1 MKRCPSCQRTYP
13 DDAPAFCVSD
23 GTRLIDEESA
33 YDPQKTIMASAPP
46 PPPQYSNPVPQPNNP
61 PSPPQPPP
69 QQQQQPPW
77 PPPPQHQ
84 QQGQNWGG
92 GYYPQAQGYEPP
104 KSKSL
109 SLAALIIGCISG
121 ILGTLLLL
129 DYLRY
134 IRMLT
139 KDTAIPMLIA
149 AIATGVIALV
159 LGLIALFSSRQR
171 GKGMAAVGM
180 VLAAFSIGFWIYLE
194 VEYGIF
200 FR

>member
-13 DDAPAFCVSD
+13 DDAPAFCVND
-23 GTRLIDEESA
+23 GTHLVDEASTPA

-46 PPPQYSNPVPQPNNP
+46 PPPYSNPAPPLNNP
-61 PSPPQPPP
+61 PYPPP
-69 QQQQQPPW
+69 QQQQPVWPPQ
-77 PPPPQHQ
+77 PPPP
-84 QQGQNWGG
+84 GQNWGG
-92 GYYPQAQGYEPP
+92 GYMPPGQAYAPP
-104 KSKSL
+104 TGNGL
-109 SLAALIIGCISG
+109 SRATL
-121 ILGTLLLL
+121 ILGCVSGLLGILLLL
-129 DYLRY
+129 DYLRI

-139 KDTAIPMLIA
+139 RDTAYPILIA

-171 GKGMAAVGM
+171 SKGMAAIGM

-194 VEYGIF
+194 AEHGIF

>member
-23 GTRLIDEESA
+23 GTRLIDEPSAPA

-46 PPPQYSNPVPQPNNP
+46 PQPYSNPSPLPNNP
-61 PSPPQPPP
+61 PSPPT
-69 QQQQQPPW
+69 QQQAAW
-77 PPPPQHQ
+77 PPPPPQ

-92 GYYPQAQGYEPP
+92 GYYPQGQGYAPP

-109 SLAALIIGCISG
+109 ALATLIIGCISG
-121 ILGTLLLL
+121 LLGAFLLL
-129 DYLRY
+129 DYLHV

-139 KDTAIPMLIA
+139 RDTAIPMLIA
-149 AIATGVIALV
+149 AIATGIIALV
-159 LGLIALFSSRQR
+159 LGLITLFSSRQR

-180 VLAAFSIGFWIYLE
+180 ILGAFSIGFWIYLE
-194 VEYGIF
+194 VEHGIF